1 MSGSGGGELRAPIFN
16 GENFD
21 FWQIKMKT
29 IFRSYELWDVVEN
42 GYKTPTKGAEELT
55 EAERK
60 LMREN
65 LVKDARA
72 LGIIQGAVSDQ
83 IFPRIATQESA
94 KAAWDI
100 LKQEFVGDKQVRYV
114 KLQGLR
120 RDFEYTR
127 MSDNESLSGYIAKL
141 FDLIN
146 QMRSYG
152 EDLSNQRIVQKLLI
166 SLPKSYDSIAV
177 VIENTKDLDTIDA
190 QDVVAILKGYE
201 QRLDRHGDNSAE
213 KAFASFNVGSKETRS
228 NGHTNKSQKNA
239 KPHGQQWGN
248 KGAGGNKSNSSVKNE
263 TDNTGTKCK
272 FCDKL
277 HYGECWFKNKV
288 KCHKCNKIGHIA
300 KYCHTNKAVQQVNFA
315 NQVEETGNL
324 FFANHSG
331 EVKKMSDEWY
341 IDSGCS
347 NHMTSREDLLVDI
360 VREVKAKVQVGN
372 GVLVEVA
379 GKGTLI
385 IETMK
390 GKRYIKE
397 VMLVPSLAK
406 NLLSVGQMTEHG
418 YFIVFG
424 NHRVDIFDDSS
435 LSNMVVSV
443 KQKGN
448 RCFPLTFNTIKE
460 ISLKTSVQECS
471 KIWHKRFG
479 HLNFR
484 SLKLLQSQAMVLGL
498 PEIQNGEVLCHGC
511 VFGKGHREPFP
522 KESKWR
528 AKEPLE
534 LIHSDLCGPMQTAS
548 LGGNKYFITFID
560 DFSRMCWVYFLR
572 NKSET
577 FHVFK
582 KFKVMVELQSGYHVK
597 RLRTDRGGEY
607 ISANFLQFCENLGI
621 ERQLTVAY
629 SPQQNGVA
637 ERKNRTIVEM
647 AKCMIHAKEL
657 PYTLWCEAV
666 NTSVYLLNRSPT
678 RALENTTPFE
688 KFSGRK
694 PGVKHLKV
702 FGSVC
707 YSLIPGKLR
716 NKLEA
721 TSAIGV
727 FIGYGTCEKGYR
739 ILNPATQKVLL
750 SRDVV
755 FDEHGKWDSE
765 QHKVKEICIPLPTD
779 ELSDMRTTESEE
791 EPAFQEPEIEEE
803 PADDPSVD
811 DTPLRYRN
819 LSEIYASCHSCIV
832 EPENFDEAAQD
843 EAWKKAMEN
852 EMK

>member
-29 IFRSYELWDVVEN
+29 IFRSHELWDQVEN
-42 GYKTPTKGAEELT
+42 GYKTSTKEAEELK
-55 EAERK
+55 EAETK
-60 LMREN
+60 LMHEN

-72 LGIIQGAVSDQ
+72 LGIIQGAVRS
-83 IFPRIATQESA
+83 
-94 KAAWDI
+94 
-100 LKQEFVGDKQVRYV
+100 V

-146 QMRSYG
+146 QMNSYG

-166 SLPKSYDSIAV
+166 SLPKSYDSIAA

-213 KAFASFNVGSKETRS
+213 KAFASFNVGSKATLS
-228 NGHTNKSQKNA
+228 NGHTNNS
-239 KPHGQQWGN
+239 GN
-248 KGAGGNKSNSSVKNE
+248 
-263 TDNTGTKCK
+263 KCK

-341 IDSGCS
+341 INSGCS
-347 NHMTSREDLLVDI
+347 NHMTSRENLLVDI

-372 GVLVEVA
+372 GFLVEVA

-397 VMLVPSLAK
+397 VMLVPSLAE

-418 YFIVFG
+418 YFLVFG
-424 NHRVDIFDDSS
+424 DHKVDIFDDSS

-448 RCFPLTFNTIKE
+448 ICFPLTFNTIKE
-460 ISLKTSVQECS
+460 IALKTNVQECS

-511 VFGKGHREPFP
+511 VLGKGHREPFP

-597 RLRTDRGGEY
+597 RLRTDRGREY
-607 ISANFLQFCENLGI
+607 ISADFL
-621 ERQLTVAY
+621 
-629 SPQQNGVA
+629 
-637 ERKNRTIVEM
+637 
-647 AKCMIHAKEL
+647 
-657 PYTLWCEAV
+657 
-666 NTSVYLLNRSPT
+666 
-678 RALENTTPFE
+678 
-688 KFSGRK
+688 
-694 PGVKHLKV
+694 
-702 FGSVC
+702 
-707 YSLIPGKLR
+707 
-716 NKLEA
+716 
-721 TSAIGV
+721 
-727 FIGYGTCEKGYR
+727 
-739 ILNPATQKVLL
+739 
-750 SRDVV
+750 
-755 FDEHGKWDSE
+755 
-765 QHKVKEICIPLPTD
+765 
-779 ELSDMRTTESEE
+779 
-791 EPAFQEPEIEEE
+791 
-803 PADDPSVD
+803 
-811 DTPLRYRN
+811 
-819 LSEIYASCHSCIV
+819 
-832 EPENFDEAAQD
+832 
-843 EAWKKAMEN
+843 
-852 EMK
+852 